1 MMSVYCTPP
10 AARHALELDQVV
22 VGAVRRQQRAGVLEV
37 LALGVA
43 LQRLR
48 HGLLVPDTLTSPS
61 PPPLPST
68 LGPAPRGVAAR
79 HREYRGPQSQTDLLA
94 PVSNLYGRARSC

>member
-1 MMSVYCTPP
+1 MIRC
-10 AARHALELDQVV
+10 V

-48 HGLLVPDTLTSPS
+48 HGLLVPVGEKDAPVGRGQRVA
-61 PPPLPST
+61 LPQHRHHT
-68 LGPAPRGVAAR
+68 APGTGQAAR
-79 HREYRGPQSQTDLLA
+79 LIS
-94 PVSNLYGRARSC
+94 